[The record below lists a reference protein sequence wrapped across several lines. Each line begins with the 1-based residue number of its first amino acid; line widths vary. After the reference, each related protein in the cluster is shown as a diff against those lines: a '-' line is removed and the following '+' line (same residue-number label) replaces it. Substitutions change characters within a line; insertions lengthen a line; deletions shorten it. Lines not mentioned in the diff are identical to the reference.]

1 MAKPL
6 VAFVDSDMEKVV
18 SVKYNLP
25 DLLAPSA
32 LSKLLVVPVE
42 PALRS
47 LIVLPLKSALTELVV
62 VPGMSDSPKL
72 VVVVGKSA
80 ATMLVVHHVNSDL
93 SEVAF
98 EERKAEEVVVTA
110 SLVLVVCLQLH

>member
-25 DLLAPSA
+25 DLLVPSA
-32 LSKLLVVPVE
+32 LSKLVVV

-47 LIVLPLKSALTELVV
+47 LIVLPLKSALTKLVV
-62 VPGMSDSPKL
+62 VPGMSYFPTL
-72 VVVVGKSA
+72 AVVGKSSV
-80 ATMLVVHHVNSDL
+80 TMLVVHHVNSDMA
-93 SEVAF
+93 EVAF
-98 EERKAEEVVVTA
+98 ENRKSEAVVVTA